1 MSIGRSPGFTRM
13 CRLILPLVLM
23 SSALAQPDLARGQ
36 TAQDQWLARPVD
48 DQTFQTYLEFFAYDK
63 HLPFELRVIDVDE
76 QEGVRKE
83 HLSFQSTRGVRVF
96 ANFYRPVAAASR
108 KWPAVILLHGGG
120 PAGKDNPGIKQLAP
134 LLTRGGWNVL
144 AIDMQFFGERST
156 DLLTTFT
163 DPEKHERLYNQP
175 PAYLA
180 WVTQTVKDVSRS
192 LDVLVEQRDA
202 DSKRIAVIGLSRGAI
217 VASIAAGADRRL
229 AAVAL
234 LYGGHFDALERG
246 HLPAACPA
254 NYIGRISP
262 RPLLM
267 INGTR
272 DTDMIKDTSVEPL
285 QRLARQP
292 KLILWAETGHQS
304 PTEEHRSAMLRWL
317 QESLK

>member
-1 MSIGRSPGFTRM
+1 MKCLRPF
-13 CRLILPLVLM
+13 VLLLL
-23 SSALAQPDLARGQ
+23 LAGAAMAPAA
-36 TAQDQWLARPVD
+36 TAGAQAAADAWLARPVD

-63 HLPFELRVIDVDE
+63 KLPFDLRVIDTDE
-76 QEGVRKE
+76 KDGVKRE

-96 ANFYRPVAAASR
+96 ANFYRAVGTASR
-108 KWPAVILLHGGG
+108 QRPAVILLHGGG
-120 PAGKDNPGIKQLAP
+120 PGGKELPDIKQLAP
-134 LLTRGGWNVL
+134 LLTRGGWNAL
-144 AIDMQFFGERST
+144 AIDMQYFGERST

-163 DPEKHERLYNQP
+163 DPEKLERLYNQP

-192 LDVLVEQRDA
+192 LDLLVEQRGA
-202 DSKRIAVIGLSRGAI
+202 DPKRIALIGISRGAI
-217 VASIAAGADRRL
+217 VATIAGGADRRL

-234 LYGGHFDALERG
+234 LYGGHFALERG

-267 INGTR
+267 INGTH
-272 DTDMIKDTSVEPL
+272 DTVMIKETSVEPL
-285 QRLARQP
+285 QRLAKQP
-292 KLILWAETGHQS
+292 KLILWAETGHQGL
-304 PTEEHRSAMLRWL
+304 TEEHRSALLRWL